1 MKGATGFTLTPIA
14 RAVLI
19 YCRERY
25 AARYAELRAEW
36 LALQA
41 AQAEKP
47 AEVA

>member
-1 MKGATGFTLTPIA
+1 MKGATGFTLKPIA

-25 AARYAELRAEW
+25 AARYAEW